1 MKTVDMRRFLNGGLH
16 LIAGTY
22 GRSIYRRDIKG
33 DEISGVADDAP
44 AAPVIANTRAFPN
57 PFNATTTIGFEL
69 GRDAE
74 VRVEVFDLAG
84 RRVVRLKDA
93 LLSAG
98 AQQVQWDG
106 LDRVGSAV
114 ASGTYLVVISAGEGV
129 MTQKVVLAK

>member
-1 MKTVDMRRFLNGGLH
+1 M
-16 LIAGTY
+16 
-22 GRSIYRRDIKG
+22 
-33 DEISGVADDAP
+33 
-44 AAPVIANTRAFPN
+44 IANTRAFPN

-114 ASGTYLVVISAGEGV
+114 ASGTYLVVISAGEVV